1 MSLSIEIQKKVKT
14 AEQIQI
20 TEPNDVF
27 QLKEVQEIKDAIQE
41 HLLFLGLDNRNN
53 IRNISLIG
61 IGTSSEISID
71 TKYIIRT
78 ALVTASEKVILV
90 HNHPSNKLNPSY
102 HDKHISNI
110 TNKLLKVYN
119 IKFVDHIIV
128 GTDDYL
134 SMEQIKAID
143 RNYEDDKTKLIDNAI
158 LIEEN
163 LNLKEKIKSLNK
175 KLQKYEKILQ
185 EKEEEF
191 DNLSI

>member
-1 MSLSIEIQKKVKT
+1 MSLSIEIQKKEKT
-14 AEQIQI
+14 IEQIQI
-20 TEPNDVF
+20 TKPSDVF

-61 IGTSSEISID
+61 CGTSNHVNID

-90 HNHPSNKLNPSY
+90 HNHPSNKLDPSIQ
-102 HDKHISNI
+102 DKHISNI

-119 IKFVDHIIV
+119 IQFVDHIIV
-128 GTDDYL
+128 GEDNYL
-134 SMEQIKAID
+134 SMGEIKAID
-143 RNYEDDKTKLIDNAI
+143 RNYEEDKTKLIDKAF

-163 LNLKEKIKSLNK
+163 LNLKEKIKCLNN
-175 KLQKYEKILQ
+175 KLQKYKKNSQ

-191 DNLSI
+191 E

>member
-1 MSLSIEIQKKVKT
+1 MSLSIGIQKKEKA

-20 TEPNDVF
+20 TKSSDVF

-53 IRNISLIG
+53 IRNISLVG
-61 IGTSSEISID
+61 IGTSNEITID

-90 HNHPSNKLNPSY
+90 HNHPSNKLDPSNN
-102 HDKHISNI
+102 DKHISNI

-119 IKFVDHIIV
+119 IQFVDHIIV
-128 GTDDYL
+128 GEDDYL
-134 SMEQIKAID
+134 SMEKIKAID
-143 RNYEDDKTKLIDNAI
+143 RDYEDDKTKLIDNAI

-175 KLQKYEKILQ
+175 KLQKYEKISQ
-185 EKEEEF
+185 EEEEEF
-191 DNLSI
+191 E

>member
-110 TNKLLKVYN
+110 TNKLLNVYN

-128 GTDDYL
+128 GGDDYL
-134 SMEQIKAID
+134 SMGQIKAID